1 MAGGDERL
9 QLVIDL
15 AQSEIADQFAGGVGV
30 DGQAIGILLFDSALA
45 GTILATAG
53 IHPSPFNDSWGYP
66 LGGLVVSALVAFTA
80 ASLGGM
86 KAGPKLSEFNAKI
99 QQLHGETATADAQQ
113 AAVRSLLETIEI
125 NRVIVQKKEGRLGLA
140 IVLLAL
146 TFLGSGLYAGRDLLG
161 KFLSGAG
168 ALLNAVMSSHGQLA
182 GLVLVACLAIL
193 MVWIYAREG

>member
-9 QLVIDL
+9 QLVIEL

-45 GTILATAG
+45 GTIIATAG
-53 IHPSPFNDSWGYP
+53 IHPSPFHDSWGYP

-99 QQLHGETATADAQQ
+99 QQLQGETATANAQQ

-125 NRVIVQKKEGRLGLA
+125 NRAIVQKKEGRLGLA

-146 TFLGSGLYAGRDLLG
+146 TFLGSGLYAGRGLLG
-161 KFLSGAG
+161 NSYL
-168 ALLNAVMSSHGQLA
+168 
-182 GLVLVACLAIL
+182 GLPAC
-193 MVWIYAREG
+193 